1 MMNQKKDFGEGIRIM
16 RWFNYRLF
24 EPRNLETLDVEE
36 AEETKI
42 KKNSIEVNI

>member
-1 MMNQKKDFGEGIRIM
+1 M

-36 AEETKI
+36 IEEN
-42 KKNSIEVNI
+42 KNEK